1 MAEEEPKKKI
11 NFKKIALFGLGPIV
25 LIGIGLGVGA
35 FLFMPTQTPVEQVE
49 ELIEKKLQQAGQLPS
64 AEGED
69 EAAAEPEKVYK
80 DTPSTDTFVTSY
92 YTFPDNFTTNLK
104 GSKAFLQVSVGVS
117 TQYDE
122 TVIENVEMHQ
132 LALRSEVLGVVSEF
146 TVEEVEGKT
155 GRDQLA
161 DSIKNAINKRLEEL
175 EGFGGV
181 EGVYFTAFVS
191 VSYTHLTLPTTVF
204 V

>member
-64 AEGED
+64 EEGEG
-69 EAAAEPEKVYK
+69 ESAAEPEKVYK

-104 GSKAFLQVSVGVS
+104 GSKAFLQISVGVS

-146 TVEEVEGKT
+146 AVEQVEGKA

-161 DSIKNAINKRLEEL
+161 DGIKDAINVRLEEL

-181 EGVYFTAFVS
+181 EGVYFTSFV
-191 VSYTHLTLPTTVF
+191 LQ
-204 V
+204 

>member
-1 MAEEEPKKKI
+1 MAEEEPKKKL
-11 NFKKIALFGLGPIV
+11 NFKKIELFGLGPIV
-25 LIGIGLGVGA
+25 LIGIVLGVGA

-49 ELIEKKLQQAGQLPS
+49 ELSEKKLQQAGQLPS
-64 AEGED
+64 TEGEG
-69 EAAAEPEKVYK
+69 EENAEPQKVYK

-122 TVIENVEMHQ
+122 TVIENVELHQ

-146 TVEEVEGKT
+146 TVEQVEGKT

-161 DSIKNAINKRLEEL
+161 DTIKDAINARLEEL

-181 EGVYFTAFVS
+181 EGVFFTSFV
-191 VSYTHLTLPTTVF
+191 LQ
-204 V
+204 

>member
-25 LIGIGLGVGA
+25 LIGIALGVGA

-64 AEGED
+64 TEGED

-161 DSIKNAINKRLEEL
+161 DSIKDAINKRLEEL

-181 EGVYFTAFVS
+181 EGVYFTAFV
-191 VSYTHLTLPTTVF
+191 LQ
-204 V
+204 

>member
-1 MAEEEPKKKI
+1 MAEEEVKKKI
-11 NFKKIALFGLGPIV
+11 NFKKIALFGLGPVV

-64 AEGED
+64 SEGEE

-146 TVEEVEGKT
+146 TVEQVEGKT
-155 GRDQLA
+155 GRDELA
-161 DSIKNAINKRLEEL
+161 DGIKDAINTRLEVL

-181 EGVYFTAFVS
+181 EGVYFTAFV
-191 VSYTHLTLPTTVF
+191 LQ
-204 V
+204 

>member
-1 MAEEEPKKKI
+1 MAEEEEKKKI

-64 AEGED
+64 SEGE
-69 EAAAEPEKVYK
+69 EEEAAEPEKVYK

-146 TVEEVEGKT
+146 TVEQVEGKM
-155 GRDQLA
+155 GRDELA
-161 DSIKNAINKRLEEL
+161 DGIKDALNTRLEAL

-181 EGVYFTAFVS
+181 EGVYFTAFV
-191 VSYTHLTLPTTVF
+191 LQ
-204 V
+204 

>member
-64 AEGED
+64 TEGED

-161 DSIKNAINKRLEEL
+161 DGIKDAINKRLEDL

-181 EGVYFTAFVS
+181 EGVYFTAFV
-191 VSYTHLTLPTTVF
+191 LQ
-204 V
+204 

>member
-1 MAEEEPKKKI
+1 MAEEEEKKKI

-49 ELIEKKLQQAGQLPS
+49 DLIEKKLQQAGQLPS
-64 AEGED
+64 TEAED

-161 DSIKNAINKRLEEL
+161 DGIKDAINKRLEDL

-181 EGVYFTAFVS
+181 EGVYFTAFV
-191 VSYTHLTLPTTVF
+191 LQ
-204 V
+204 

>member
-1 MAEEEPKKKI
+1 MAEEEPKKKL
-11 NFKKIALFGLGPIV
+11 NLKKIVLFGLGPIV

-35 FLFMPTQTPVEQVE
+35 FLFIPTQTPVEQVE

-64 AEGED
+64 TEGEG
-69 EAAAEPEKVYK
+69 EESAEPQKVYK

-104 GSKAFLQVSVGVS
+104 ASKAFLQISVGVS

-122 TVIENVEMHQ
+122 TVIENVELHQ

-146 TVEEVEGKT
+146 TVEQVEGKT

-161 DSIKNAINKRLEEL
+161 DSIKDAINARLEEL

-181 EGVYFTAFVS
+181 EGVYFTSFV
-191 VSYTHLTLPTTVF
+191 LQ
-204 V
+204 

>member
-64 AEGED
+64 SEGED

-161 DSIKNAINKRLEEL
+161 GGIRDAINKRLEDL

-181 EGVYFTAFVS
+181 EGVYFTAFV
-191 VSYTHLTLPTTVF
+191 LQ
-204 V
+204 

>member
-35 FLFMPTQTPVEQVE
+35 FLFMPTQTPVQQVE

-64 AEGED
+64 TEGED

-161 DSIKNAINKRLEEL
+161 DGIKNAINKRLEDL

-181 EGVYFTAFVS
+181 EGVYFTAFV
-191 VSYTHLTLPTTVF
+191 LQ
-204 V
+204 